1 MNEMSVL
8 FGIVLLIVL
17 AIFTLM
23 MYGDTNL
30 KSTIFSFFLL
40 CFASYLTIYAY

>member
-23 MYGDTNL
+23 MYGILIL
-30 KSTIFSFFLL
+30 KGKYSHFFYY
-40 CFASYLTIYAY
+40 ASHPI